1 MQPFLEI
8 SFLWKTHETR
18 PDTGLLHMG
27 GALHM
32 DRPYLARVRAC
43 RAPAAA
49 TLSVALLLQSSVAGT
64 ANPAAAGARPGL
76 HVMRTAQLP
85 RYSASGR
92 HQCGSDK
99 RSCVVSGLF
108 SDCND
113 ATSTLK
119 ARDCCPTTAGG
130 GTSTGFSLSYCIPDV
145 SGR

>member
-8 SFLWKTHETR
+8 RFLWKTHETR
-18 PDTGLLHMG
+18 PDTHMG
-27 GALHM
+27 GVLHM
-32 DRPYLARVRAC
+32 DRPYLAWVRAC

-49 TLSVALLLQSSVAGT
+49 ALSAALLSQSSVAET
-64 ANPAAAGARPGL
+64 ANPAAAGAHSALPL
-76 HVMRTAQLP
+76 MRTAQLP
-85 RYSASGR
+85 RYTASGR
-92 HQCGSDK
+92 HQCGSGNDPK
-99 RSCVVSGLF
+99 RSCVVTGLF

-130 GTSTGFSLSYCIPDV
+130 GTSSAFYLTYCIPDL